1 MKAVYLET
9 IFILGKGTDTLW
21 EFHSEGL
28 RLNLG
33 VPQLSTTQPLSV
45 TPQGLKRGVVK
56 YTSTQKFGVGKI
68 LFNVFE
74 TGLSC
79 CFHTVKTAILW

>member
-1 MKAVYLET
+1 MKVVFLGT
-9 IFILGKGTDTLW
+9 NFILGKGTDTL

-79 CFHTVKTAILW
+79 CFHTAIL